1 MKKFTTR
8 FLEKYAND
16 LIYQIANKLD
26 DIEQEKVDQKL
37 FKERVS
43 YLPVFKSIKGEHIGT
58 LSRKKYFFSK
68 LKGKPFNP
76 IEINDKKIDVVDIH
90 ENLDDVLK
98 KLENSSGLILK
109 IDGEYKKFIS
119 PRTVSDAFK
128 NYTSKILFIEMVEI
142 KIRENIKTSNINFI
156 QSLKKKNQHIKNS
169 KGDLK
174 HINDLT
180 FSDYNLIYSDKWEE
194 FNFRENI
201 VSKSD
206 FLTNLSLISQIRND
220 LFHFRNK
227 LDYDKKPF
235 QEIINWLNN

>member
-43 YLPVFKSIKGEHIGT
+43 YLPVFKSIKGEHVGT

-76 IEINDKKIDVVDIH
+76 IEINDKKIDVVDID
-90 ENLDDVLK
+90 ENLDDVLIR
-98 KLENSSGLILK
+98 LENSSGLILK

-119 PRTVSDAFK
+119 PK
-128 NYTSKILFIEMVEI
+128 
-142 KIRENIKTSNINFI
+142 
-156 QSLKKKNQHIKNS
+156 
-169 KGDLK
+169 
-174 HINDLT
+174 
-180 FSDYNLIYSDKWEE
+180 YSTP
-194 FNFRENI
+194 I
-201 VSKSD
+201 
-206 FLTNLSLISQIRND
+206 
-220 LFHFRNK
+220 
-227 LDYDKKPF
+227 
-235 QEIINWLNN
+235 

>member
-76 IEINDKKIDVVDIH
+76 IEINDKKIDVVDID
-90 ENLDDVLK
+90 ENLDDVLIR
-98 KLENSSGLILK
+98 LENSSGLILK

-156 QSLKKKNQHIKNS
+156 QSLKKKNQHIKNL

-206 FLTNLSLISQIRND
+206 FLKNLSLISQIRND

-235 QEIINWLNN
+235 QEIINWLSN

>member
-76 IEINDKKIDVVDIH
+76 IEINDKKIDVVDID
-90 ENLDDVLK
+90 ENLDDVLIR
-98 KLENSSGLILK
+98 LENSSGLILK

-142 KIRENIKTSNINFI
+142 KIRENIKTSDINFI

-174 HINDLT
+174 LVDDLT

-194 FNFRENI
+194 FNFQKNI
-201 VSKSD
+201 IRG
-206 FLTNLSLISQIRND
+206 SLRRRVGYHHYFSIATTRSSGYIGLMLAHLGLWHR
-220 LFHFRNK
+220 H
-227 LDYDKKPF
+227 
-235 QEIINWLNN
+235 